1 MDDKKVSFV
10 IPCYNVENYISECLN
25 SILSQSYSNIEIVI
39 VDSSTDN
46 TKEVIKNFE
55 IKTGNE
61 KIKYFYQEGKGP
73 ASARN
78 FGIEMSNGDYIAFLD
93 ADDLLC
99 PDSIQKR
106 IKLFESEGSV
116 GMVYSNAYIMNENK
130 LLQTTFRDIV
140 NGSHEGHVFEK
151 LIKNNFICTSTVLVS
166 KSVLEKVG
174 VFDESLKNA
183 EDYGLWLRI
192 SGYGY
197 SIGLVDE
204 PLTYYR
210 IRKGSLSENNLRNTE
225 YLISLFNKMK
235 LQAENFSTK
244 ERKLIDNNIKRFH
257 ADYFIIKAKKLIVE
271 GEYNEALKC
280 YLKLHKLKGF
290 DIKYYIVLVI
300 LKFFPGLLGYVLKK
314 RKSHRGV

>member
-1 MDDKKVSFV
+1 MNDKKVSFV

-61 KIKYFYQEGKGP
+61 KIRYFYQEGKGP

-151 LIKNNFICTSTVLVS
+151 LIKNILCFSFQVST
-166 KSVLEKVG
+166 
-174 VFDESLKNA
+174 
-183 EDYGLWLRI
+183 
-192 SGYGY
+192 
-197 SIGLVDE
+197 
-204 PLTYYR
+204 
-210 IRKGSLSENNLRNTE
+210 
-225 YLISLFNKMK
+225 
-235 LQAENFSTK
+235 
-244 ERKLIDNNIKRFH
+244 
-257 ADYFIIKAKKLIVE
+257 
-271 GEYNEALKC
+271 
-280 YLKLHKLKGF
+280 
-290 DIKYYIVLVI
+290 
-300 LKFFPGLLGYVLKK
+300 
-314 RKSHRGV
+314 